1 MSKGIREKGT
11 TDVTSSVV
19 QPVFAKQSMFP
30 LIMLVGGMIVL
41 AITLLVSLTQ
51 GRADVSVN
59 DVIQALINRQD
70 ISEHHLIWAN
80 RFPRAVMGVIAG
92 CALAVAGTLMQTV
105 TRNPLASETTL
116 GVNAGA
122 YLAVVAGMIFF
133 PALQTQFAFPLAVAG
148 GAGASIAVFMLAGG
162 KRSTPIRVALSGM
175 IVTLVLSSV
184 TSALIMLNQQ
194 TVQGIF
200 LWGSGSLVQ
209 NDWSGVSFSWPWVAG
224 GILIVGLL
232 SRQLDVLTLNE
243 ETSKSLGQR
252 VRQTRII
259 AMTIAVLIACVSVS
273 IVGPIGFIGLV
284 APHIVR
290 LMGVRRHAWLLPIS
304 AVWGSIILL
313 AADTIARGFID
324 SYGEL
329 PAGAITAAIGAPWL
343 IWLALRMSKN
353 AQGSSGFSSNM
364 SMSVGNTRRIGS
376 FPLWASVFSVL
387 MLAVWT
393 LSLTSGSLYIPLTD
407 VWAALIGQGQS
418 IHEKI
423 LLDFRLPRLLIAGL
437 SGMAIA
443 VSGSLIQNTIRN
455 PLGDPQVIGI
465 TSGAGVGAL
474 LIIVLFPQLSGMWL
488 PAGAV
493 LGGIA
498 AAAIVYAVSWRRGLD
513 PMILTLVGIAV
524 AAAGAAC
531 ISILI
536 VYAKVS
542 VAPALTWMAG
552 SAYGRGWSELQILL
566 PAVLILLALAW
577 WQGRKVDLLSFSEES
592 STGLGLK
599 VRQTRLSVAVIAVL
613 LASIAAAN
621 VGAVGFIGLLAPH
634 AARMLVGPHHRQA
647 MILSALLGGLLLA
660 AADWIGVVL
669 LAPKELPAGVITAI
683 LGAPYLLYLMYR
695 TSRQGAV
702 R

>member
-1 MSKGIREKGT
+1 MSKNKRE
-11 TDVTSSVV
+11 
-19 QPVFAKQSMFP
+19 FEAAKQMGLAASDLQGKKSVRP
-30 LIMLVGGMIVL
+30 LILCIGGLAALIV
-41 AITLLVSLTQ
+41 TLFFSLTQ
-51 GRADVSVN
+51 GRADVSVS
-59 DVIQALINRQD
+59 DVVGALFNRQD
-70 ISEHHLIWAN
+70 ITEHHLVWSN
-80 RFPRAVMGVIAG
+80 RFPRAVMGIIAG
-92 CALAVAGTLMQTV
+92 SALAVAGALMQTV

-133 PALQTQFAFPLAVAG
+133 PTLQSQFSFPIAVIG
-148 GAGASIAVFMLAGG
+148 GAGAAAAVFALGG
-162 KRSTPIRVALSGM
+162 GRRSTPIRVALSGM
-175 IVTLVLSSV
+175 IVTLVLSSI

-200 LWGSGSLVQ
+200 LWGSGSLIQ
-209 NDWSGVSFSWPWVAG
+209 NDWSGASFSWPWVAG
-224 GILIVGLL
+224 GILLVCFAA
-232 SRQLDVLTLNE
+232 RQLDILTLTE
-243 ETSKSLGQR
+243 ETSKSLGQN
-252 VRQTRII
+252 VALTRFL
-259 AMTIAVLIACVSVS
+259 AMAVAVVIACVSVS
-273 IVGPIGFIGLV
+273 VVGPIGFIGLV
-284 APHIVR
+284 APHLVR
-290 LMGVRRHAWLLPIS
+290 MMGVSKHIWLLPIS
-304 AVWGSIILL
+304 AIWGSVVLL
-313 AADTIARGFID
+313 LADTIARSFID

-343 IWLALRMSKN
+343 IWLALRMSK
-353 AQGSSGFSSNM
+353 QVKGSKGFSSNM
-364 SMSVGNTRRIGS
+364 SMSVGGSKRIGS
-376 FPLWASVFSVL
+376 FGLLVTIFSIL

-407 VWAALIGQGQS
+407 VWAALIGQGQA

-423 LLDFRLPRLLIAGL
+423 LFDFRLPRLLIAGI

-474 LIIVLFPQLSGMWL
+474 LVIVVFPALTGIWL
-488 PAGAV
+488 PVGAV
-493 LGGIA
+493 IGGA
-498 AAAIVYAVSWRRGLD
+498 TAAAIVYAVSWRRGLD

-524 AAAGAAC
+524 AAAGAAF
-531 ISILI
+531 INILI

-552 SAYGRGWSELQILL
+552 SAYGRGWSELRVLVPSVIILF
-566 PAVLILLALAW
+566 VLAW

-599 VRQTRLSVAVIAVL
+599 VKQTRLYVAVIAVL

-647 MILSALLGGLLLA
+647 VVISALIGGLLLA
-660 AADWIGVVL
+660 AADWIGVVV
-669 LAPKELPAGVITAI
+669 LAPKELPAGVVTALI
-683 LGAPYLLYLMYR
+683 GAPYILYLMYR
-695 TSRQGAV
+695 SAKPKIIK
-702 R
+702 

>member
-1 MSKGIREKGT
+1 MSKNKRE
-11 TDVTSSVV
+11 
-19 QPVFAKQSMFP
+19 FEAAKQMGLVASDLQGKKSVRP
-30 LIMLVGGMIVL
+30 LILCIGGLAALIV
-41 AITLLVSLTQ
+41 TLFFSLTQ
-51 GRADVSVN
+51 GRADVSVS
-59 DVIQALINRQD
+59 DVVGALFNRQD
-70 ISEHHLIWAN
+70 ITEHHLVWSN
-80 RFPRAVMGVIAG
+80 RFPRAVMGIIAG
-92 CALAVAGTLMQTV
+92 SALAVAGALMQTV

-133 PALQTQFAFPLAVAG
+133 PTLQSQFSFPIAVIG
-148 GAGASIAVFMLAGG
+148 GAGAAAAVFALGG
-162 KRSTPIRVALSGM
+162 GRRSTPIRVALSGM
-175 IVTLVLSSV
+175 IVTLVLSSI

-200 LWGSGSLVQ
+200 LWGSGSLIQ
-209 NDWSGVSFSWPWVAG
+209 NDWSGASFSWPWVAG
-224 GILIVGLL
+224 GILLVCFAA
-232 SRQLDVLTLNE
+232 RQLDILTLTE
-243 ETSKSLGQR
+243 ETSKSLGQN
-252 VRQTRII
+252 VALTRFL
-259 AMTIAVLIACVSVS
+259 AMAVAVVIACVSVS
-273 IVGPIGFIGLV
+273 VVGPIGFIGLV
-284 APHIVR
+284 APHLVR
-290 LMGVRRHAWLLPIS
+290 MMGVSKHIWLLPIS
-304 AVWGSIILL
+304 AIWGSVVLL
-313 AADTIARGFID
+313 LADTIARSFID

-343 IWLALRMSKN
+343 IWLALRMSK
-353 AQGSSGFSSNM
+353 QVKGSKGFSSNM
-364 SMSVGNTRRIGS
+364 SMSVGGSKRIGS
-376 FPLWASVFSVL
+376 FGLLVTIFSIL

-407 VWAALIGQGQS
+407 VWAALIGQGQA

-423 LLDFRLPRLLIAGL
+423 LFDFRLPRLLIAGI

-474 LIIVLFPQLSGMWL
+474 LVIVVFPTLTGIWL
-488 PAGAV
+488 PVGAV
-493 LGGIA
+493 IGGA
-498 AAAIVYAVSWRRGLD
+498 TAAAIVYAVSWRRGLD

-524 AAAGAAC
+524 AAAGAAF
-531 ISILI
+531 INILI

-552 SAYGRGWSELQILL
+552 SAYGRGWSELRVLVPSVIILF
-566 PAVLILLALAW
+566 VLAW

-599 VRQTRLSVAVIAVL
+599 VKQTRLYVAVIAVL

-647 MILSALLGGLLLA
+647 VVISALIGGLLLA
-660 AADWIGVVL
+660 AADWIGVVV
-669 LAPKELPAGVITAI
+669 LAPKELPAGVVTALI
-683 LGAPYLLYLMYR
+683 GAPYILYLMYR
-695 TSRQGAV
+695 SAKPKIIK
-702 R
+702 